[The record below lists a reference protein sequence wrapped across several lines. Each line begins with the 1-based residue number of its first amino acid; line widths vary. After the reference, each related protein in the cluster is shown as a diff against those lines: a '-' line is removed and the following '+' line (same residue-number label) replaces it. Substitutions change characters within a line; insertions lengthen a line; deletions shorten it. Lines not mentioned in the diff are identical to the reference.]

1 MTKYL
6 KPVTPDLSDLENMA
20 VTAAAGWIS
29 WSKLNAPNQNL
40 KALAEKLAGLHLQAA
55 NILDEMSKDPDSP
68 RHKPK
73 TNIGYFNGITGECNL
88 DIDD

>member
-6 KPVTPDLSDLENMA
+6 KQDTPDLSDLEKMA
-20 VTAAAGWIS
+20 ARAAAGWVS
-29 WSKLNAPNQNL
+29 WSVLNAPNPNL
-40 KALAEKLAGLHLQAA
+40 RSLAEKLAGLHLRAA
-55 NILDEMSKDPDSP
+55 NILDEMSKDPEAP

-73 TNIGYFNGITGECNL
+73 KKIGYDNGFTGECNL